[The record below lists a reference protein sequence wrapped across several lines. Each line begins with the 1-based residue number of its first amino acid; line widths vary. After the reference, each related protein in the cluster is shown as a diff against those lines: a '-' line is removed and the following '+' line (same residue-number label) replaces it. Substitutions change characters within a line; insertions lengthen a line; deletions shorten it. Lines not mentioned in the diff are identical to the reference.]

1 MTAASPHVIVTG
13 ASGGIGEA
21 VVRRL
26 AGDGFSVAAVGR
38 EETRLVE
45 KFGDLPSC
53 STITADV
60 SEIQTIPSLIKD
72 VVETLGPVRGLV
84 HCAGFDKLSPLYLS
98 KPADAE
104 RLFRVHAVAAM
115 TLCSQIGKRGV
126 AAEGC
131 SIVLVSSLAAHEG
144 AAGHS
149 AYAAAKGA
157 LEGFLRPAAAELAPR
172 GIRINMVVPG
182 IVETE
187 MSAGFLGRMTA
198 DQRAGVERDYPL
210 GLGRPQ
216 DVADAVAFFVRDDS
230 RWVTGA
236 SLLLDGGHL
245 ARSV

>member
-1 MTAASPHVIVTG
+1 MTAVSPHVVVTG

-38 EETRLVE
+38 EEARLVE
-45 KFGDLPSC
+45 KFGNLPGC
-53 STITADV
+53 SAVTADV

-72 VVETLGPVRGLV
+72 VVENLGPVRGLV

-98 KPADAE
+98 RPADAE
-104 RLFRVHAVAAM
+104 RLFRVHALAAM
-115 TLCSQIGKRGV
+115 TLCSQIGKRGI

-157 LEGFLRPAAAELAPR
+157 LEGFLRPAAAELAQR
-172 GIRINMVVPG
+172 GIRLNLVIPG

-187 MSAGFLGRMTA
+187 MSAGFLGRMTPE
-198 DQRAGVERDYPL
+198 QRAGVEADYPL
-210 GLGRPQ
+210 GLGRPE
-216 DVADAVAFFVRDDS
+216 DVANAIAFFVGDDS
-230 RWVTGA
+230 RWVTGT
-236 SLLLDGGHL
+236 SLVLDGGHL
-245 ARSV
+245 VRSV